1 MKLQQYC
8 DRALNEQI
16 AIVRC
21 YHQSNNALQQW
32 VKQATNLTSSLHLFG
47 RKYKNIIDKV
57 IDEIKIYYQSM
68 KQIVSSLDEA
78 ENTRIMKGV
87 VLDDLQ
93 LISSTPTSYPSTVQ
107 TIQLLPPPSSSSSLV
122 SSSSSKILVCPLDL
136 LARGIIG
143 PEVSSLIHT
152 LRIHKTSLETISDHL
167 YHLYEKINNEV
178 KKEMSFLCN
187 TTDNLLYA
195 SDISNDLIIS
205 SNNNSKSDVG
215 GKNGNTRSNRNRMS
229 SICKD
234 DNVCN
239 DSNRNE
245 LSSL

>member
-1 MKLQQYC
+1 LKLQQYC

-16 AIVRC
+16 ALVRC

-32 VKQATNLTSSLHLFG
+32 VKQATNMTSSLHLFG
-47 RKYKNIIDKV
+47 RKYKNIIDKE

-78 ENTRIMKGV
+78 ENARIMKGV

-93 LISSTPTSYPSTVQ
+93 LISSTPTTHPSTIQ
-107 TIQLLPPPSSSSSLV
+107 PIQLLPPPSSSSSSSSIV

-152 LRIHKTSLETISDHL
+152 LRIHKSSLETTSDHL
-167 YHLYEKINNEV
+167 YHLCEKINNEV
-178 KKEMSFLCN
+178 KKEMSFLWN
-187 TTDNLLYA
+187 TTDNFLYA
-195 SDISNDLIIS
+195 SGISNDLIIS

-215 GKNGNTRSNRNRMS
+215 GKNGNSRSNRNRML

-234 DNVCN
+234 DDVYN
-239 DSNRNE
+239 DSV
-245 LSSL
+245 

>member
-1 MKLQQYC
+1 MKLQQCC

-32 VKQATNLTSSLHLFG
+32 VKQATNITSSLHLFG

-93 LISSTPTSYPSTVQ
+93 VISSTPTSQSSTVQ
-107 TIQLLPPPSSSSSLV
+107 PKQLLPSSSSLV

-136 LARGIIG
+136 LTRGIIG
-143 PEVSSLIHT
+143 TEVSSLIHT
-152 LRIHKTSLETISDHL
+152 LRIHKTSLETMSDHL

-178 KKEMSFLCN
+178 KKEISFLCN
-187 TTDNLLYA
+187 TTDSFIYA

-205 SNNNSKSDVG
+205 SNNNTKSDVG

-229 SICKD
+229 SIRKND
-234 DNVCN
+234 DVYD
-239 DSNRNE
+239 DSN
-245 LSSL
+245 SH